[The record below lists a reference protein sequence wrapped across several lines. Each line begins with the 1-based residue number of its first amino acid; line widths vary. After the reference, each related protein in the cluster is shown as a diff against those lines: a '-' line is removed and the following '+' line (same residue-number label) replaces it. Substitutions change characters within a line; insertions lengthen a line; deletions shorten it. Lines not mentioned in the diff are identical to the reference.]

1 MRRVLSGELPD
12 RVPVLLQNF
21 QNTAYLA
28 GMSLRE
34 FCTSA
39 EKMAE
44 AQLSAWERFRY
55 DVLDLENGT
64 AAMAEALG
72 CEVEY
77 PQNQPPRVVK
87 PALKRLEDVA
97 HLKAVDPQR
106 DGTLP
111 LLLEATRRVRAGL
124 GDRACIVGEADQG
137 PFSLAGLLVGMEK
150 WLLAVIAPD
159 QRDNVVR
166 LLEFTT
172 EQVLR
177 FALAQ
182 ADAGADFTEIGDSL
196 AGPDVCSPKVYRQF
210 AWPYEQR
217 IATALAAK
225 GIPLILHICGNA
237 TPIVADMAATGAAM
251 LEIDHKVDL
260 VRCRQAAGPGTALV
274 GTVDPSAVLD
284 RGSVSDVLE
293 HSRRAIRA
301 LGAQGAFVLS
311 PGCTLPATVPPQNTA
326 ALVEAS
332 SRFGRYGPTG
342 LLSE

>member
-1 MRRVLSGELPD
+1 MRAVLAGELPD

-28 GMSLRE
+28 GMSVRE

-44 AQLSAWERFRY
+44 AQIGAWERFRY

-77 PQNQPPRVVK
+77 PEDQPPRVVK
-87 PALKRLEDVA
+87 PALRRLEDVSQ
-97 HLKAVDPQR
+97 LEAVDPQR

-137 PFSLAGLLVGMEK
+137 PFSLAGLLLGMEK
-150 WLLAVIAPD
+150 WLLAVIAPE
-159 QRDNVVR
+159 QRDHVLS
-166 LLEFTT
+166 LLDFAT

-182 ADAGADFTEIGDSL
+182 AEAGADFTEIGDSL
-196 AGPDVCSPKVYRQF
+196 AGPDVCSPRVYRQF
-210 AWPYEQR
+210 AWSYEQR
-217 IATALAAK
+217 IAGALAAQ
-225 GIPLILHICGNA
+225 GIPLILHICGDA
-237 TPIVADMAATGAAM
+237 TPIITDMAATGAAM

-260 VRCRQAAGPGTALV
+260 VRCRQAAGPGTVLV
-274 GTVDPSAVLD
+274 GTVDPSAVMD
-284 RGSVSDVLE
+284 RGSGAEVLE
-293 HSRRAIRA
+293 HSRRAIRT
-301 LGAQGAFVLS
+301 LGARGAFVLS
-311 PGCTLPATVPPQNTA
+311 PGCTLPATVPAENTA
-326 ALVEAS
+326 ALVEAAG
-332 SRFGRYGPTG
+332 RFGRYGSTG